1 MTFEQ
6 QPRESSKAFAAFKTY
21 LALGPERS
29 LVRVAAQHGKSK
41 TMMEKWS
48 RKFDWPAR
56 VQAHAAHIA
65 ETERHAIEKLAVE
78 HAVEWHKLHEGVRRE
93 AWKEAEE
100 TIAMV
105 RKAREEWIAKGRLP
119 GWEGMARMLELAFKL
134 KQFAAGMPSEIKE
147 VNTNITATIDVD
159 WEIAIKKA
167 YQTKSGLNSPAAPA
181 VLPDGHQ
188 QAEPAPKT
196 ETIVDVEEVKP

>member
-1 MTFEQ
+1 VPQIFEQ
-6 QPRESSKAFAAFKTY
+6 QPRESLKAFAAFKTY

-65 ETERHAIEKLAVE
+65 EAERLAIEKMAVE
-78 HAVEWHKLHEGVRRE
+78 NAVEWHKLHEGVRRE

-159 WEIAIKKA
+159 WEIAIRKA
-167 YQTKSGLNSPAAPA
+167 YGAKVEANPA
-181 VLPDGHQ
+181 
-188 QAEPAPKT
+188 
-196 ETIVDVEEVKP
+196 ETVKPVIDVQEVKP

>member
-1 MTFEQ
+1 MPQIFEQ
-6 QPRESSKAFAAFKTY
+6 QNRESNKAFAAFKTY

-65 ETERHAIEKLAVE
+65 EAERLAIEKMAVE
-78 HAVEWHKLHEGVRRE
+78 NAVEWHKLHEGVRRE

-159 WEIAIKKA
+159 WEIAIRKA
-167 YQTKSGLNSPAAPA
+167 YGAKVEANPA
-181 VLPDGHQ
+181 
-188 QAEPAPKT
+188 
-196 ETIVDVEEVKP
+196 ETVKPVIDVQEVKP

>member
-1 MTFEQ
+1 MPRIFEQ
-6 QPRESSKAFAAFKTY
+6 QPRESSKAFAAFKSY

-29 LVRVAAQHGKSK
+29 LVRVAGQHGKSK
-41 TMMEKWS
+41 TMIEKWS

-65 ETERHAIEKLAVE
+65 EAERLAIEKMAVE
-78 HAVEWHKLHEGVRRE
+78 NAVEWHKLHEGVRRE

-167 YQTKSGLNSPAAPA
+167 YQAKSGLNSPAAPA
-181 VLPDGHQ
+181 EVAAPP
-188 QAEPAPKT
+188 AIEPVV
-196 ETIVDVEEVKP
+196 VDVEEVKP